1 MSDEKLSLQAG
12 IAFMERCLDAEL
24 SSQRA
29 IAHSAIDM
37 DDWEKAQEILAKS
50 KEAISRVE
58 VLRGKFAEFKKA
70 ASGIAEAAAPAAPAP
85 ASPAAQA
92 APAPAPA
99 AQTAQAAQAAQAAP
113 APAPQ
118 KPAEPAPAAH
128 ASAKADFSFAAAIE
142 ELIEKHPYA
151 MAVCN
156 AAPNMNNI
164 FTYDEVIAKEDM
176 KKAVQLSNGMWMETA
191 IPEDKARMLTDA
203 LRKYCESRKQQG

>member
-24 SSQRA
+24 ASQRA
-29 IAHSAIDM
+29 VAHSAIDM
-37 DDWEKAQEILAKS
+37 DDWDKAQEILAKS

-70 ASGIAEAAAPAAPAP
+70 ASGIAEAP
-85 ASPAAQA
+85 A

-99 AQTAQAAQAAQAAP
+99 V
-113 APAPQ
+113 Q
-118 KPAEPAPAAH
+118 KPAEPAPAPAP
-128 ASAKADFSFAAAIE
+128 APAAPTAPAPAAEKPAPAPAAAPAPAKEPAKPFSFAAAIE

-176 KKAVQLSNGMWMETA
+176 KKAVQLSNGMWAETA
-191 IPEDKARMLTDA
+191 IPEDKARLITDA

>member
-70 ASGIAEAAAPAAPAP
+70 ASGIAEAATPAP
-85 ASPAAQA
+85 ASPAAAPAAQA

-99 AQTAQAAQAAQAAP
+99 ATAQAAP

-118 KPAEPAPAAH
+118 KPAEPAHAAH

>member
-37 DDWEKAQEILAKS
+37 DDWDKAQEILAKS

-70 ASGIAEAAAPAAPAP
+70 ATGIAEAPAASAAPAA
-85 ASPAAQA
+85 
-92 APAPAPA
+92 
-99 AQTAQAAQAAQAAP
+99 
-113 APAPQ
+113 Q
-118 KPAEPAPAAH
+118 KPAEPAPTPAAP
-128 ASAKADFSFAAAIE
+128 APTAEKPAPAPAAAPAPAKEPAKPFSFAAAIE

-164 FTYDEVIAKEDM
+164 FTYDEITAKEDM
-176 KKAVQLSNGMWMETA
+176 KKAVQLSNGMWAETA
-191 IPEDKARMLTDA
+191 IPEDKARLLTDA
-203 LRKYCESRKQQG
+203 LRKYCESRKQQQG

>member
-37 DDWEKAQEILAKS
+37 DDWNKAQEILAKS

-58 VLRGKFAEFKKA
+58 MLRGKFAEFKKA
-70 ASGIAEAAAPAAPAP
+70 ASGIADVSAAPAPAAPAST
-85 ASPAAQA
+85 AQAAPAAAPTPAPAPTAQKHA
-92 APAPAPA
+92 EPTPAPAPTAPAPAPA
-99 AQTAQAAQAAQAAP
+99 
-113 APAPQ
+113 
-118 KPAEPAPAAH
+118 H
-128 ASAKADFSFAAAIE
+128 AKAEFSFAAAIE

-176 KKAVQLSNGMWMETA
+176 KKAVQLSNGMWAETA
-191 IPEDKARMLTDA
+191 IPEDKARLITDA
-203 LRKYCESRKQQG
+203 LRKYCENRKQQG